1 VSVGPA
7 IAEGGIPLL
16 VATLASG
23 LTGTELLLAP
33 FGLLVLCLARDI
45 RRRPAGQS
53 RIVTLKKPS
62 RLSWVVMVLAVVV
75 IVVVGQFR

>member
-1 VSVGPA
+1 MDRAAVVTTTIYVG
-7 IAEGGIPLL
+7 L
-16 VATLASG
+16 VV
-23 LTGTELLLAP
+23 
-33 FGLLVLCLARDI
+33 LLVLCLARDI

-62 RLSWVVMVLAVVV
+62 RLSWTVMVLAVVA

>member
-1 VSVGPA
+1 MGSATAVYAG
-7 IAEGGIPLL
+7 L
-16 VATLASG
+16 VA
-23 LTGTELLLAP
+23 LLL
-33 FGLLVLCLARDI
+33 LCLARDV

-62 RLSWVVMVLAVVV
+62 RLSWAVMALAVVT